1 MKIRKLKRRSNRKN
15 KAPTPSAR
23 VMALLNKASSCIEYS
38 RLGQAEDYCRQ
49 ILDLSPR
56 TSEAYNI
63 LGIIYQEQGQIDA
76 AITVLH
82 KAVELDSTN
91 ANAFFNLG
99 TVLGQQGQH
108 EQAATAFRKGLA
120 LAPRTAK
127 ARNNLGL
134 ALARLGKLDEAIHS
148 LEKATEMDPHY
159 GDAWFNL
166 GDAYYCRGQLQK
178 AVTAFQHSIR
188 LLPDFFEAHY
198 NLGIAQHDLKL
209 MPEAIGSLQRTIE
222 LNPEHSAAHHM
233 LAALS
238 GKTPDSAPQQF
249 VTNLFDQYSERF
261 EKDLTKRLEYRIPAR
276 IRELLS
282 EYINAAT
289 RFTRVMDL
297 GCGTG
302 LSGQAF
308 HDIADYLAGIDISSK
323 MLEQARGKDIYDE
336 LFLGDLCEQLQQL
349 PGVYDMFIAT
359 DVMVYIGNLE
369 PLFSIVSSKAQP
381 GAYFV
386 FSVESFDEEG
396 DFTLQPTGR
405 YAHSSAYISE
415 LASVSDFTVLA
426 QEKTGIRKEGETWI
440 PGEIYILQKK
450 TA

>member
-1 MKIRKLKRRSNRKN
+1 MKIRKLKRSNIRKN
-15 KAPTPSAR
+15 KTPTPSAR
-23 VMALLNKASSCIEYS
+23 IMALLDKASSCIEYG
-38 RLGQAEDYCRQ
+38 RLGQAEGICRQ
-49 ILDLSPR
+49 ILDSSPR

-63 LGIIYQEQGQIDA
+63 LGIIYQEQGMVDA
-76 AITVLH
+76 AITVLN
-82 KAVELDSTN
+82 KAVELDGSN

-99 TVLGQQGQH
+99 SVLGQHGKH
-108 EQAATAFRKGLA
+108 EQAASSLRKGLA

-148 LEKATEMDPHY
+148 LEKAAEMDPHY
-159 GDAWFNL
+159 GEAWFNL

-178 AVTAFQHSIR
+178 AVDAFQHSIR
-188 LLPDFFEAHY
+188 LIPDFFEAHY

-209 MPEAIGSLQRTIE
+209 LPEAIESLKRTIE
-222 LNPEHSAAHHM
+222 LNPEHTAARHM

-249 VTNLFDQYSERF
+249 VINLFDQYSDRF

-282 EYINAAT
+282 EYINTAT
-289 RFTRVMDL
+289 RFAKVMDL

-308 HDIADYLAGIDISSK
+308 HDIADYLAGIDISPK
-323 MLEQARGKDIYDE
+323 MLEQARGKEIYDE
-336 LFLGDLCEQLQQL
+336 LYLGDLCEQLQQF

-359 DVMVYIGNLE
+359 DVMVYIGNLK

-386 FSVESFDEEG
+386 FSVESLEEG
-396 DFTLQPTGR
+396 DFILQPTGR
-405 YAHSSAYISE
+405 YAHSSAYISK

-426 QEKTGIRKEGETWI
+426 HEKTGIRKEGETWI
-440 PGEIYILQKK
+440 PGDIYILQKK

>member
-1 MKIRKLKRRSNRKN
+1 MKIRKLKRSNIRKN
-15 KAPTPSAR
+15 KTPTPSAR
-23 VMALLNKASSCIEYS
+23 IMALLDKASSCIEYG
-38 RLGQAEDYCRQ
+38 RLGQAEGICRQ
-49 ILDLSPR
+49 ILDSSPR

-63 LGIIYQEQGQIDA
+63 LGIIYQEQGMVDA
-76 AITVLH
+76 AITVLN
-82 KAVELDSTN
+82 KAVELDGSN

-99 TVLGQQGQH
+99 SVLGQHGKH
-108 EQAATAFRKGLA
+108 EQAASSLRKGLA

-148 LEKATEMDPHY
+148 LEKAAEMDPHY
-159 GDAWFNL
+159 GEAWFNL

-178 AVTAFQHSIR
+178 AVDAFQHSIR
-188 LLPDFFEAHY
+188 LIPDFFEAHY

-209 MPEAIGSLQRTIE
+209 LPEAIESLKRTIE
-222 LNPEHSAAHHM
+222 LNPEHTAARHM

-249 VTNLFDQYSERF
+249 VINLFDQYSDRF

-282 EYINAAT
+282 EYINTAT
-289 RFTRVMDL
+289 RFAKVMDL

-308 HDIADYLAGIDISSK
+308 HDIADYLAGIDISPK
-323 MLEQARGKDIYDE
+323 MLEQARGKEIYDE
-336 LFLGDLCEQLQQL
+336 LYLGDLCEQLQQF

-359 DVMVYIGNLE
+359 DVMVYIGNLK

-386 FSVESFDEEG
+386 FSVESLEEG
-396 DFTLQPTGR
+396 DFILQPTGR
-405 YAHSSAYISE
+405 YAHSSAYISK
-415 LASVSDFTVLA
+415 LASVYDFTVLA
-426 QEKTGIRKEGETWI
+426 HEKTGIRKEGETWI
-440 PGEIYILQKK
+440 PGDIYILQKK